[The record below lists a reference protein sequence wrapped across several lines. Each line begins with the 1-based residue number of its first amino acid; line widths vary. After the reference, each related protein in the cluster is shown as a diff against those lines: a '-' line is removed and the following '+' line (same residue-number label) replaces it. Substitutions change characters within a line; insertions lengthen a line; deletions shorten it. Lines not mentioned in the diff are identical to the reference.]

1 MEPQHP
7 DYLPSAGCDVN
18 TTENI
23 TQLLC
28 SEPQCNGNKGDNQ
41 ADCEAKGLI
50 FYNTGGKWI
59 LDLIPPVKQST
70 GTTITERICKE
81 IALGYPVYKGH
92 CNNSDAKTK
101 SACDAGMWQPAIDPA
116 PEHPMSVMPTYTA
129 TYKCHNEYCT
139 IGNPANN
146 KPFPDE
152 YSCIG
157 GGGEWIIPPP
167 ITNKE
172 DCEAGGNAWLED
184 EPIKSNKGLD
194 LLTSLSSPAAIVM
207 GHETGI
213 GMSPRNYKGVIYA
226 PNIERSA
233 GWGHMSAKDVKTYTK
248 HGVQENERAVWSR
261 HGGSFDILIGFPP
274 PENNCHDV
282 NSTTPTNL
290 NWNLKFDQICCNVR
304 GPLSYYKCADRC
316 SHSYEGPLI
325 TDLPFNY
332 ETDGVSELKVN
343 VHDAIPYLQ

>member
-1 MEPQHP
+1 MP
-7 DYLPSAGCDVN
+7 C
-18 TTENI
+18 I
-23 TQLLC
+23 
-28 SEPQCNGNKGDNQ
+28 
-41 ADCEAKGLI
+41 AD
-50 FYNTGGKWI
+50 GGKWEVGEWI
-59 LDLIPPVKQST
+59 LDLTPPVKQST

-226 PNIERSA
+226 PNIERSQA
-233 GWGHMSAKDVKTYTK
+233 LHPTGGHMSAKDVETYTK

-316 SHSYEGPLI
+316 SHSYEGPMF
-325 TDLPFNY
+325 TDLQY
-332 ETDGVSELKVN
+332 DYRTDGVSELKVN